1 VSRILVVEDD
11 GSMRQFLSIL
21 LSREGHEVILA
32 DSGEEGLRRLEE
44 QEFDLVLTDLRLGEV
59 DGLQVLARAR
69 RLARE
74 TQVVVLTA
82 FATTETAV
90 SAMKAGAYDYVMK
103 PFRVDALQEVIKK
116 ALEKRELLLENQ
128 ALRRQIDRRYGV
140 GNLIGN
146 SPAIRKV
153 YDLIEK
159 VARTRSNV
167 LVAGES
173 GTGKELVAKAI
184 HYNSPRGDQ
193 PLVTLNC
200 GAIPES
206 LIESELF
213 GHVRGSF
220 TGAFANKRGFFEEA
234 DNSTLFLDEI
244 GELSLALQ
252 VKLLRVLQE
261 RKIKPVGGIKEKEV
275 DVRLICATNR
285 DLEEEVRQGRFR
297 EDLYYRINVIGI
309 QIPPLRERLED
320 VPALAVHFIDRFAR
334 ENGRPPLEI
343 TPRVLSALGRY
354 GYPGNVRELENI
366 LERAVALSSEGVI
379 DLELLPEAVVS
390 STAVSGQCLQSL
402 EIPDEGIDLEAI
414 VGELEQDLLLKALRR
429 ARGVRKEAARLL
441 GITFR
446 SIRYR
451 LDKYGIDD
459 AVVEPLA
466 REPEPPGS
474 R

>member
-1 VSRILVVEDD
+1 MSRILVVEDD

-21 LSREGHEVILA
+21 LSREGHEVTLA

-261 RKIKPVGGIKEKEV
+261 RKIKPVGGTKEKEV

-354 GYPGNVRELENI
+354 AYPGNVRELENI

-459 AVVEPLA
+459 AVVERLA
-466 REPEPPGS
+466 REPEPPGP

>member
-459 AVVEPLA
+459 AVVERLA

>member
-21 LSREGHEVILA
+21 LSREGHEVTLA

-261 RKIKPVGGIKEKEV
+261 RKIKPVGGTKEKEV

-354 GYPGNVRELENI
+354 AYPGNVRELENI

-390 STAVSGQCLQSL
+390 STAVSGQCLQGL

-459 AVVEPLA
+459 AVVERLA
-466 REPEPPGS
+466 REPEPPGP

>member
-320 VPALAVHFIDRFAR
+320 VPSLAVHFIDRFAR

-354 GYPGNVRELENI
+354 AYPGNVRELENI

-459 AVVEPLA
+459 AVVERLA

>member
-128 ALRRQIDRRYGV
+128 ALRRQLDRRYGV

-159 VARTRSNV
+159 GARTRRNV
-167 LVAGES
+167 LGAGES
-173 GTGKELVAKAI
+173 GPGKERVAKAI

-320 VPALAVHFIDRFAR
+320 VPALAVHFIDRFPR

-459 AVVEPLA
+459 AVVERLA

>member
-21 LSREGHEVILA
+21 LSREGHEVTLA

-261 RKIKPVGGIKEKEV
+261 RKIKPVGGTKEKEV

-354 GYPGNVRELENI
+354 AYPGNVRELENI

-459 AVVEPLA
+459 AVVERLA
-466 REPEPPGS
+466 REPEPPGP